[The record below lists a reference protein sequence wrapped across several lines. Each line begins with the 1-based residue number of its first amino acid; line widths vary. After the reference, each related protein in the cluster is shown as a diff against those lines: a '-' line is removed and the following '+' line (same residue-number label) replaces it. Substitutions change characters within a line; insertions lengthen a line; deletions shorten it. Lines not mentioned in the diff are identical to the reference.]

1 MAYAT
6 IEDVTAG
13 MMRDV
18 SEDETRVLTQLLDEV
33 AVLIDAYNSK
43 ASVDAK
49 NLVSVRVV
57 RRQIGDGESSGVP
70 IGATQ
75 GTVSALGY
83 SQTWTLSSGSA
94 GEAYL
99 SKIDKALLG
108 RDNAIGS
115 RSPVEDLVPN
125 D

>member
-13 MMRDV
+13 MIRDV

-75 GTVSALGY
+75 GSVSALGY

-108 RDNAIGS
+108 KDNAIGS

>member
-18 SEDETRVLTQLLDEV
+18 SEDETRVLAQLLDEV

-49 NLVSVRVV
+49 KLVSVRVV
-57 RRQIGDGESSGVP
+57 RRQIGDGEGSGVP

-108 RDNAIGS
+108 KDNAIGS

>member
-33 AVLIDAYNSK
+33 AVLIDTYNSK

-49 NLVSVRVV
+49 KLVSVRVV

>member
-57 RRQIGDGESSGVP
+57 RRQIGDGEGSGVP

-108 RDNAIGS
+108 KDNAIGS

>member
-43 ASVDAK
+43 ASADAK
-49 NLVSVRVV
+49 KLVSVRVV
-57 RRQIGDGESSGVP
+57 RRQIGDGEGSGVP

-108 RDNAIGS
+108 KDNAIGS

>member
-13 MMRDV
+13 MIRDV
-18 SEDETRVLTQLLDEV
+18 SEDETRVLAQLLDEV

-49 NLVSVRVV
+49 KLVSVRVV
-57 RRQIGDGESSGVP
+57 RRQIGDGEGSGVP

>member
-13 MMRDV
+13 MIRDV

-49 NLVSVRVV
+49 KLVSVRVV
-57 RRQIGDGESSGVP
+57 RRQIGDGEGSGVP

>member
-49 NLVSVRVV
+49 KLVSVRVV
-57 RRQIGDGESSGVP
+57 RRQIGDGEGSGVP

-75 GTVSALGY
+75 GTISALGY

-108 RDNAIGS
+108 KDNAIGS

>member
-13 MMRDV
+13 IMRDV

-49 NLVSVRVV
+49 KLVSVRVV

-108 RDNAIGS
+108 KDNAIGS

>member
-43 ASVDAK
+43 ASADAK
-49 NLVSVRVV
+49 KLVSVRVV
-57 RRQIGDGESSGVP
+57 RRQIGDGEGSGVP

>member
-75 GTVSALGY
+75 GSVSALGY

-108 RDNAIGS
+108 KDNAIGS

>member
-13 MMRDV
+13 MIRDV
-18 SEDETRVLTQLLDEV
+18 SEDETRVLAQLLDEV

-49 NLVSVRVV
+49 KLVSVRVV
-57 RRQIGDGESSGVP
+57 RRQIGDGEGSGVP

-108 RDNAIGS
+108 KDNAIGS

>member
-57 RRQIGDGESSGVP
+57 RRQIGDGEGSGVP

-83 SQTWTLSSGSA
+83 SQTWTLASGSA

-108 RDNAIGS
+108 KDNAIGS

>member
-57 RRQIGDGESSGVP
+57 RRQIGDGEGSGVP

-83 SQTWTLSSGSA
+83 SQTWALSSGSA

-108 RDNAIGS
+108 KDNAIGS

>member
-43 ASVDAK
+43 ASADAK

-57 RRQIGDGESSGVP
+57 RRQIGDGEGSGVP

>member
-43 ASVDAK
+43 ASVGAK

-57 RRQIGDGESSGVP
+57 RRQIGDGEGSGVP

-108 RDNAIGS
+108 KDNAIGS

>member
-13 MMRDV
+13 MIRDV

-49 NLVSVRVV
+49 KLVSVRVV
-57 RRQIGDGESSGVP
+57 RRQIGDGEGSSVP

>member
-49 NLVSVRVV
+49 KLVSVRVV
-57 RRQIGDGESSGVP
+57 RRQIGDGEGSGVP

-83 SQTWTLSSGSA
+83 SQTWALSSGSA

-108 RDNAIGS
+108 KDNAIGS

>member
-18 SEDETRVLTQLLDEV
+18 SEDETKVLSQLLDEV

-49 NLVSVRVV
+49 KLVSVRVV
-57 RRQIGDGESSGVP
+57 RRQIGDGEGSGVP

-108 RDNAIGS
+108 KDNAIGS

>member
-33 AVLIDAYNSK
+33 AVIIDAYNSK

-75 GTVSALGY
+75 GTVTALGY

-108 RDNAIGS
+108 KDNAIGS

>member
-49 NLVSVRVV
+49 KLVSVRVV
-57 RRQIGDGESSGVP
+57 RRQIGDGEGSGVP

>member
-33 AVLIDAYNSK
+33 AVIIDAYNSK

-49 NLVSVRVV
+49 KLVSVRVV
-57 RRQIGDGESSGVP
+57 RRQIGDGEGSGVP

>member
-13 MMRDV
+13 MLRDV

-49 NLVSVRVV
+49 KLVSVRVV
-57 RRQIGDGESSGVP
+57 RRQIGDGEGSGVP

-108 RDNAIGS
+108 KDNAIGS

>member
-108 RDNAIGS
+108 KDNAIGS
-115 RSPVEDLVPN
+115 RSPVEDLVSN

>member
-49 NLVSVRVV
+49 KLVSVRVV
-57 RRQIGDGESSGVP
+57 RRQIGDGEAQACQSGRLR
-70 IGATQ
+70 
-75 GTVSALGY
+75 ALY
-83 SQTWTLSSGSA
+83 QLLDTLRHGLFRLDQQA
-94 GEAYL
+94 RLIYQ
-99 SKIDKALLG
+99 
-108 RDNAIGS
+108 R
-115 RSPVEDLVPN
+115 
-125 D
+125 

>member
-49 NLVSVRVV
+49 KLVSVRVV
-57 RRQIGDGESSGVP
+57 RRQIGDGEGSSVP

>member
-57 RRQIGDGESSGVP
+57 RRQIGDGEGSGVP

-75 GTVSALGY
+75 GTVTALGY

-108 RDNAIGS
+108 KDNAIGS

>member
-43 ASVDAK
+43 ASADAK

-57 RRQIGDGESSGVP
+57 RRQIGDGEGSGVP

-108 RDNAIGS
+108 KDNAIGS

>member
-18 SEDETRVLTQLLDEV
+18 SEDETRVLAQLLDEV

-49 NLVSVRVV
+49 KLVSVRVV
-57 RRQIGDGESSGVP
+57 RRQIGDGEGSSVP

-108 RDNAIGS
+108 KDNAIGS

>member
-49 NLVSVRVV
+49 KLVSVRVV

-108 RDNAIGS
+108 KDNAIGS

>member
-33 AVLIDAYNSK
+33 AVIIDAYNSK

-108 RDNAIGS
+108 KDNAIGS

>member
-108 RDNAIGS
+108 KDNAIGS

>member
-49 NLVSVRVV
+49 KLVSVRVV
-57 RRQIGDGESSGVP
+57 RRQIGDGEGSGVP

-108 RDNAIGS
+108 KDNAIGS
-115 RSPVEDLVPN
+115 RSPIEDLVPN

>member
-18 SEDETRVLTQLLDEV
+18 SEDETKVLTQLLDEV

-49 NLVSVRVV
+49 KLVSVRVV
-57 RRQIGDGESSGVP
+57 RRQIGDGEGSGVP

-108 RDNAIGS
+108 KDNAIGS

>member
-49 NLVSVRVV
+49 KLVSVRVV
-57 RRQIGDGESSGVP
+57 RRQIGDGEGSGVP

-83 SQTWTLSSGSA
+83 SQSWTLSSGSA

-108 RDNAIGS
+108 KDNAIGS

>member
-18 SEDETRVLTQLLDEV
+18 SEDETKVLTQLLDEV

-108 RDNAIGS
+108 KDNAIGS

>member
-18 SEDETRVLTQLLDEV
+18 SEDETKVLTQLLDEV

-49 NLVSVRVV
+49 KLVSVRVV
-57 RRQIGDGESSGVP
+57 RRQIGDGEGSSVP

>member
-13 MMRDV
+13 MIRDV
-18 SEDETRVLTQLLDEV
+18 SEDETRVLAQLLDEV

-49 NLVSVRVV
+49 KLVSVRVV
-57 RRQIGDGESSGVP
+57 RRQIGDGEGSGVP

-108 RDNAIGS
+108 KDKAIGS

>member
-18 SEDETRVLTQLLDEV
+18 SEDETKVLTQLLDEV

>member
-18 SEDETRVLTQLLDEV
+18 SEDETRVLAQLLDEV

-49 NLVSVRVV
+49 KLVSVRVV
-57 RRQIGDGESSGVP
+57 RRQIGDGEGSGVP